1 MWDPFLNIMLFLL
14 PFSTEKIV
22 GIETPKDPPGHWLAA
37 WCFSIGEES
46 VNVDVG
52 LEVFFE
58 KPNMFCSSALYWK
71 ILPKEEAVCAP
82 FVQFSTYN
90 CYQK

>member
-14 PFSTEKIV
+14 PCSQEKIV
-22 GIETPKDPPGHWLAA
+22 GIETPKDPLGHWLAA

-52 LEVFFE
+52 L
-58 KPNMFCSSALYWK
+58 
-71 ILPKEEAVCAP
+71 
-82 FVQFSTYN
+82 
-90 CYQK
+90 